1 MIQDTCVLRKLTRV
15 AFNNSL
21 GGLLTHWRCSHSL
34 QGYRH
39 SCVIKVIALMAPQS
53 IRIVIFLVLL
63 RYSSEENRYIEK
75 HFSFQRILCVIYRKN
90 FTVCMYVLYKKH
102 VLYPAENHDSDS
114 QLFSFLLHLQV
125 HRHQCEDL
133 GCLYWHFGTRDRL
146 PRQNKCGRLF
156 LVDAT
161 VQGIKT

>member
-75 HFSFQRILCVIYRKN
+75 HFSFQRILCVIYRK
-90 FTVCMYVLYKKH
+90 TLPYVCMCYTKNMYCT
-102 VLYPAENHDSDS
+102 
-114 QLFSFLLHLQV
+114 QLKITIRIRSSFLSCSTFRCTGISVKILVVYIGTLVQETGFLDRINV
-125 HRHQCEDL
+125 EDSS
-133 GCLYWHFGTRDRL
+133 
-146 PRQNKCGRLF
+146 
-156 LVDAT
+156 
-161 VQGIKT
+161 